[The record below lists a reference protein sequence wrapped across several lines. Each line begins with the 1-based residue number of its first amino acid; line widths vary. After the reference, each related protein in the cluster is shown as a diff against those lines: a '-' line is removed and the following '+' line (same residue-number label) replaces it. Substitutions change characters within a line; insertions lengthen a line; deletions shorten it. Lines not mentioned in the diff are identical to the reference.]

1 MVKGGNHLTQSS
13 RGYAEIPCHFQV
25 TEYLLI
31 TTEQIENGSRSS
43 SLRKQL
49 SKELE
54 PQPNIL
60 NLHIVLAV
68 DGQICDEGLQLA
80 IRAATQD
87 D

>member
-1 MVKGGNHLTQSS
+1 MVPVH
-13 RGYAEIPCHFQV
+13 
-25 TEYLLI
+25 
-31 TTEQIENGSRSS
+31 
-43 SLRKQL
+43 L

-54 PQPNIL
+54 PQPGIL

-80 IRAATQD
+80 IGVATQD